1 MLENGRAA
9 GIAVKGLPGRLLVHR
24 RTDDTVYRGLWS
36 GWLAMRL
43 ERLSR
48 TRRRKGASVYTRSEE
63 CHRRKYA
70 TESSYRP
77 RILDPTSLGNVH
89 RFRSYSYF
97 LFLSWWSFTGNRY
110 LNTNAAESHGAIGQG
125 NTNRGREERG
135 GLGGDWEHLHRWK
148 EKGIG
153 KCTLLCARWFRIG
166 GKIHQK
172 FIVFERRFLY
182 TFSNDS

>member
-1 MLENGRAA
+1 
-9 GIAVKGLPGRLLVHR
+9 
-24 RTDDTVYRGLWS
+24 
-36 GWLAMRL
+36 MRL

-135 GLGGDWEHLHRWK
+135 AWWGLGTFASMEGEGNRQMYAPMRSMISHW
-148 EKGIG
+148 G
-153 KCTLLCARWFRIG
+153 KNSS
-166 GKIHQK
+166 KIY
-172 FIVFERRFLY
+172 RF
-182 TFSNDS
+182 